1 MNCPYCGAALNDN
14 DRFCLHCGT
23 RQRAPQAQP
32 EDALPAEAFV
42 PAAVPARPAAEEV
55 PARESTTVYSTTVYK
70 EKSFDWHPY
79 GAPAKE
85 APLVDLQNAQASA
98 LKLPVKRSLWKMI
111 LFGILTLG
119 IYPAVIWSRLVSE
132 VDLVASRHDGERSMP
147 FFAAA
152 MLAPLTMGIHTLV
165 WFSKLCR
172 RIGSE
177 LQRRNIPYAFGAR
190 DFWLWAFLMSL
201 LSSICLGICAVLA
214 SLRFDVYIV
223 IWVLLAVAF
232 LTLTGPFVFTAK
244 LMKAMNRLNEDYNTN
259 G

>member
-1 MNCPYCGAALNDN
+1 MNCPYCGAVLNDD

-23 RQRAPQAQP
+23 RCQSAPQAQP
-32 EDALPAEAFV
+32 EETLTAAAFA
-42 PAAVPARPAAEEV
+42 PPTAFSRPAAEET
-55 PARESTTVYSTTVYK
+55 PAQGSAEIYK

-79 GAPAKE
+79 GAPVKE
-85 APLVDLQNAQASA
+85 EPLLDFRNAPASA

-119 IYPAVIWSRLVSE
+119 IYPMVIWSRLVSE
-132 VDLVASRHDGERSMP
+132 VDLVASRYDGERSMP

-165 WFSKLCR
+165 WFNKLCN
-172 RIGSE
+172 RIGRE
-177 LQRRNIPYAFGAR
+177 LQRRSIPYAFGAR

-201 LSSICLGICAVLA
+201 LSGICLTICIVLA
-214 SLRFDVYIV
+214 SLRFDAYIV

-232 LTLTGPFVFTAK
+232 LTLTGPFLFTAK
-244 LMKAMNRLNEDYNTN
+244 LMKAMNLLNEDYNTN